1 MSNSHQIFN
10 GASNYAGYIQSWK
23 GGRAA
28 VRVIRAK
35 DHTAEAINNALTDL
49 ANGGGKGISDGIND
63 GFMISQYQ
71 ITFQRT
77 VQNQYFLNVPD
88 AIAILGRGQGQL
100 TLSGLVGKADAL
112 ATLLG
117 STPSTTVGTGTT
129 GTFVEDFCR
138 PLCVMISGTT
148 QMNDCKQEDTNAG
161 AVFLCGNVIIQQFAI
176 TGQTQADGAEMQSAN
191 LVGTFTR
198 LDMKS
203 GATLA
208 TPTENVVADRAPDG
222 VWRY

>member
-1 MSNSHQIFN
+1 
-10 GASNYAGYIQSWK
+10 
-23 GGRAA
+23 
-28 VRVIRAK
+28 VRVIRAE
-35 DHTAEAINNALTDL
+35 DNTAEAINNALTSL
-49 ANGGGKGISDGIND
+49 ANGTGGGDIVDGIND

-117 STPSTTVGTGTT
+117 STPSADGKKGTSGS
-129 GTFVEDFCR
+129 FVEDFCH
-138 PLCVMISGTT
+138 PLCIMISGTT
-148 QMNDCKQEDTNAG
+148 QMNDCSTTDKNAG

-203 GATLA
+203 GSPLTKAQTSAAIGAAATGA
-208 TPTENVVADRAPDG
+208 FYSVADILDADRQ
-222 VWRY
+222 